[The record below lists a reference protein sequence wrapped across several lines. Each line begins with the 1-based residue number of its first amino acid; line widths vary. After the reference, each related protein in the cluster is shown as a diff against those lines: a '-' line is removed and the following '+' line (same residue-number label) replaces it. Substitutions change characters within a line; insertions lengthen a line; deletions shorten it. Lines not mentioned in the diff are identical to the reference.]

1 MPKVPVNAALDNCL
15 PIVAIFKAQIG
26 IIPICRHL
34 HVSTARGQEAPT
46 GKLSPI
52 SPEEENSISYRE

>member
-1 MPKVPVNAALDNCL
+1 MPKVPVNAALGSCITTL
-15 PIVAIFKAQIG
+15 AISKVKIG
-26 IIPICRHL
+26 VIPICRHL

-52 SPEEENSISYRE
+52 TPEEANSISYRK